1 MASEMFHYDEAMT
14 DLVLAACRE
23 RLSMDP
29 VALDF
34 GGLVESFDAE
44 LAGLM
49 TPEGNDAA
57 EVLQLFVDKLSTAV
71 VSCDS
76 PRFLSFIPAAPTKA
90 SLLFDMFVSCSSLHG
105 TSWLEAAGVV
115 VAENQALGVLAA
127 QAGLPEGAGG
137 CFVAGG
143 SAGNLS
149 ALMVARDTAGH
160 RRHAAAPL
168 RPLVALSEDA
178 HSSVG
183 KALHVLGVGTLTV
196 ATHDHRLTG
205 PALRAALRE
214 DPRRADVI
222 GVVATAGTTN
232 AGIVDD
238 LAGVADVAAEHSLW
252 FHIDGAYGGAAALF
266 APSVRAQFAGFE
278 RADSFIVDPHKW
290 LFAPFDCAALVYR
303 QPNLA
308 KAVHTQD
315 AQYLE
320 VLHSENPEEW
330 NPSDYAFHLTRRAR
344 GLPLWF
350 SMAVNGLDA
359 YSEARRGRPG
369 HGPAGGRAGVRVTPC
384 RAGARSRA
392 LHRPLPA
399 AGMGQGRLR
408 GLVRR
413 SAQRADRL
421 RHADD
426 LGRRDGGPLRLPPP
440 EHNRRDGRRDPQ
452 LNGRPVTRRV
462 AAGCPA
468 SRRPAR
474 PEQAMRH

>member
-1 MASEMFHYDEAMT
+1 MAKAMFHYDKAMT
-14 DLVLAACRE
+14 DLIVAACRE
-23 RLSMDP
+23 RLSLDP

-34 GGLVESFDAE
+34 GGLVESLDQA

-49 TPEGNDAA
+49 RPEGNDAA
-57 EVLQLFVDKLSTAV
+57 DVLKLFVEKLSTAV

-90 SLLFDMFVSCSSLHG
+90 SLLFDMFISCASLHG

-115 VAENQALGVLAA
+115 VAENQALGVLA
-127 QAGLPEGAGG
+127 QRAGFPEGAGG

-149 ALMVARDTAGH
+149 ALMVARDTAAF
-160 RRHAAAPL
+160 RRGAAAPE
-168 RPLVALSEDA
+168 RPLVAVSEDA

-183 KALHVLGVGTLTV
+183 KALHVLGVGALTV
-196 ATHDHRLTG
+196 PTLDHRLTG
-205 PALRAALRE
+205 DALAATLR
-214 DPRRADVI
+214 DDLRRDDVI

-238 LAGVADVAAEHSLW
+238 LDGVATVAAEHSLW

-266 APSVRAQFAGFE
+266 APSTRTAFAGFD

-320 VLHSENPEEW
+320 VLHTENPEEW

-359 YSEARRGRPG
+359 YCDAVEAGLAIAQLAARRIAAAPHLELVRDPG
-369 HGPAGGRAGVRVTPC
+369 LSIVLFRRLGWAKLDYDAWSARLLHDQIGFVTPTSWE
-384 RAGARSRA
+384 AETVARFA
-392 LHRPLPA
+392 FLHPNTTVEMIDEIL
-399 AGMGQGRLR
+399 
-408 GLVRR
+408 
-413 SAQRADRL
+413 
-421 RHADD
+421 
-426 LGRRDGGPLRLPPP
+426 
-440 EHNRRDGRRDPQ
+440 
-452 LNGRPVTRRV
+452 
-462 AAGCPA
+462 A
-468 SRRPAR
+468 S
-474 PEQAMRH
+474 ML

>member
-1 MASEMFHYDEAMT
+1 MANPMFRYDEAMA
-14 DLVLAACRE
+14 DLIFAACRE
-23 RLSMDP
+23 RLSMEP
-29 VALDF
+29 VSLDF
-34 GGLVESFDAE
+34 GGLVSSLDAE

-49 TPEGNDAA
+49 RAEGNDPAA
-57 EVLQLFVDKLSTAV
+57 VLKLFIDKLATAV

-127 QAGLPEGAGG
+127 QAGFPGGAGG

-149 ALMVARDTAGH
+149 ALMVARDTASF
-160 RRHAAAPL
+160 RRGGLAPVQ
-168 RPLVALSEDA
+168 PLVAISEDA

-183 KALHVLGVGTLTV
+183 KALHVLGVGVFTV
-196 ATHDHRLTG
+196 PTRNHRLTG
-205 PALRAALRE
+205 DALRAALQD
-214 DPRRADVI
+214 DPRGTDVI

-238 LAGVADVAAEHSLW
+238 LDGVADVAAEHSLW
-252 FHIDGAYGGAAALF
+252 FHIDAAYGGAAALF
-266 APSVRAQFAGFE
+266 APSVHERFAGFE

-315 AQYLE
+315 AQYLD
-320 VLHSENPEEW
+320 VLHSQNPEEW

-344 GLPLWF
+344 GLPIWF
-350 SMAVNGLDA
+350 SLAVNGLDA
-359 YSEARRGRPG
+359 YRDAVEA
-369 HGPAGGRAGVRVTPC
+369 
-384 RAGARSRA
+384 
-392 LHRPLPA
+392 
-399 AGMGQGRLR
+399 
-408 GLVRR
+408 GLLM
-413 SAQRADRL
+413 AQRAAERV
-421 RHADD
+421 RA
-426 LGRRDGGPLRLPPP
+426 LPHVELVREP
-440 EHNRRDGRRDPQ
+440 G
-452 LNGRPVTRRV
+452 LSIVLF
-462 AAGCPA
+462 
-468 SRRPAR
+468 RRPGWTKRDYDWWSAR
-474 PEQAMRH
+474 LLTDQIGFVTPTSWEGETVARFAFLHPDTTVEMVDEILSSMALQP

>member
-1 MASEMFHYDEAMT
+1 MANPMFHYDEAMT
-14 DLVLAACRE
+14 DLVVQACRD

-29 VALDF
+29 VSLDF
-34 GGLVESFDAE
+34 GGLVASLDAE

-49 TPEGNDAA
+49 RPEGNDAA
-57 EVLQLFVDKLSTAV
+57 DVLELFVDKLATAV

-90 SLLFDMFVSCSSLHG
+90 SLLFDMFISCSSLHG

-115 VAENQALGVLAA
+115 VAENQALGVLAER
-127 QAGLPEGAGG
+127 AGFPAGSGG
-137 CFVAGG
+137 CFVSGG

-149 ALMVARDTAGH
+149 ALMVARDTAAF
-160 RRHAAAPL
+160 RRHRPAPE

-183 KALHVLGVGTLTV
+183 KALHVLGVGVFTV
-196 ATHDHRLTG
+196 PTRHHRLTG
-205 PALRAALRE
+205 PALRTALRD
-214 DPRRADVI
+214 DPRGADVI

-238 LAGVADVAAEHSLW
+238 LDGVADVAEEHALW

-266 APSVRAQFAGFE
+266 APSVRERFAGFG

-290 LFAPFDCAALVYR
+290 LFAPFDCAALIYR

-350 SMAVNGLDA
+350 SLAVNGLDA
-359 YSEARRGRPG
+359 YRDAVEAGLTIALRAADRITASPQVELVREPGLSIVLFRRPG
-369 HGPAGGRAGVRVTPC
+369 WDKADYEAWSARLLHDQIGFVTPTTWE
-384 RAGARSRA
+384 GETVARFA
-392 LHRPLPA
+392 FLHPDTTVEMIDEILDSMA
-399 AGMGQGRLR
+399 
-408 GLVRR
+408 
-413 SAQRADRL
+413 
-421 RHADD
+421 
-426 LGRRDGGPLRLPPP
+426 
-440 EHNRRDGRRDPQ
+440 E
-452 LNGRPVTRRV
+452 T
-462 AAGCPA
+462 
-468 SRRPAR
+468 
-474 PEQAMRH
+474 